1 MWVRT
6 SRDRQTSKARQD
18 SSNVEPDHHKE
29 KTTQR
34 RPDPAVPPR
43 RQAEQPSPRGTLTNS
58 AYSPVS
64 NTNSQQA
71 ALIGPGV
78 YFEGTLQNCDE
89 VVIDGTVQASIVAN
103 RILVRESGRFS
114 CAATVNDAAVLGNF
128 EGTLTASTK
137 LTVNATGRVSG
148 AISCAALEI
157 SSGGILTGNINVIDD
172 NSAAQMLDAVEITKD
187 LAVPKLD
194 RDAAE

>member
-1 MWVRT
+1 MLNRIIT
-6 SRDRQTSKARQD
+6 KKNPPSAA
-18 SSNVEPDHHKE
+18 
-29 KTTQR
+29 
-34 RPDPAVPPR
+34 PDPAVPPR
-43 RQAEQPSPRGTLTNS
+43 RQVEQPSPRGTLTNS

-89 VVIDGTVQASIVAN
+89 VVIDGTVKATIVAD
-103 RILVRESGRFS
+103 RILVRES
-114 CAATVNDAAVLGNF
+114 VNDAAVLGNF
-128 EGTLTASTK
+128 KGTLTASTK

-148 AISCAALEI
+148 AISYAALEI

-172 NSAAQMLDAVEITKD
+172 NSAAQMLDAAEITKD

>member
-1 MWVRT
+1 V
-6 SRDRQTSKARQD
+6 
-18 SSNVEPDHHKE
+18 
-29 KTTQR
+29 
-34 RPDPAVPPR
+34 
-43 RQAEQPSPRGTLTNS
+43 
-58 AYSPVS
+58 
-64 NTNSQQA
+64 

-89 VVIDGTVQASIVAN
+89 VVIDGTVKATIVAD
-103 RILVRESGRFS
+103 RILVRESGSFS
-114 CAATVNDAAVLGNF
+114 GAATVNDAAVLGNF

-148 AISCAALEI
+148 AISYAALEI

-172 NSAAQMLDAVEITKD
+172 NSAAQILDAAEITKD